1 MSYGDKATAEI
12 AAIAGP
18 LTDDQRI
25 EVAQVYALLQVSDQL
40 KSVHAVLD
48 NFVANQLRKPC

>member
-1 MSYGDKATAEI
+1 MSYEDKATAEI
-12 AAIAGP
+12 AAITGP

-40 KSVHAVLD
+40 TSVRAVLD
-48 NFVANQLRKPC
+48 NFVANQLRKP